1 MFARA
6 GGGLQHVCGV
16 SMSHT
21 GLGPL
26 FGLGWHLGGPNLGF
40 VNERLVAYRFEQCI
54 HSGRATPQLKVQW
67 LLPNSVEGVF

>member
-26 FGLGWHLGGPNLGF
+26 FGLGWLPDSKHLGGPNLGF
-40 VNERLVAYRFEQCI
+40 VNERL
-54 HSGRATPQLKVQW
+54 
-67 LLPNSVEGVF
+67 